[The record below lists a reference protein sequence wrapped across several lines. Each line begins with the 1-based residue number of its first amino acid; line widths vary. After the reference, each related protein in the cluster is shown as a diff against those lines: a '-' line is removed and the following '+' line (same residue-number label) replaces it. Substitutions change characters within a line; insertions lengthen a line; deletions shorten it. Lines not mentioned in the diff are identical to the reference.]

1 MTVTKTILNK
11 LIMSWIVTE
20 VHDDVLRRIEDVN
33 YLENKLKD
41 NRLPKESLIVAQKKF
56 INIH

>member
-1 MTVTKTILNK
+1 MCGTG
-11 LIMSWIVTE
+11 IVTE